1 MRIENYYLGAYWGSR
16 KESSLECAERT
27 LALLQGLSFCD
38 EAFQR
43 WFQRGRSRHD
53 ALARPIELDRQVL
66 QQLFERGV
74 NRRDERSVIEDLG
87 FRIGL
92 WNGGADDEA
101 VGLSALCGCFA
112 STGMPRI
119 PNSCTLDLP
128 SKGRVAER
136 VLRADVLLDVIRS
149 VVRAFEPDY
158 AVVTS
163 DAFRDLVGIP
173 EPGRPLLGWITFL
186 PVSGNHLP
194 ALPPPSRIL
203 PVDSLGSLVV
213 VTEGRFTVTNP
224 EHLIRANRV
233 RDLLTAAGLLGRV
246 N

>member
-1 MRIENYYLGAYWGSR
+1 
-16 KESSLECAERT
+16 
-27 LALLQGLSFCD
+27 
-38 EAFQR
+38 
-43 WFQRGRSRHD
+43 
-53 ALARPIELDRQVL
+53 
-66 QQLFERGV
+66 
-74 NRRDERSVIEDLG
+74 
-87 FRIGL
+87 
-92 WNGGADDEA
+92 
-101 VGLSALCGCFA
+101 
-112 STGMPRI
+112 MPRI

-194 ALPPPSRIL
+194 ALPPPSRTRIAC
-203 PVDSLGSLVV
+203 GSNGGSFHSHQPR
-213 VTEGRFTVTNP
+213 TPYSGKPRARFTHRCRPPGSRQLTRGP
-224 EHLIRANRV
+224 TPYRQRRSHLIRRLDQLH
-233 RDLLTAAGLLGRV
+233 RRRQRQHHRPRLR
-246 N
+246 